1 MKLNTIHMVG
11 IIVASLLF
19 AYLLKLEINEGFG
32 NPPPDY
38 TALMTVHKQIE
49 TLKEVGTTLDA
60 ITVKDMDYTEKA
72 KIKERIDIVEKQL
85 QTWINDRVIYLNKN
99 NVITAEPIEKET
111 IAGLKI
117 LWVGKDGQG
126 GSNVLITSTIPKL
139 DPVDVKQEY
148 LIKLMKAIANNMND
162 VVL

>member
-1 MKLNTIHMVG
+1 MVG

-19 AYLLKLEINEGFG
+19 AYLLKLETREGFG

-49 TLKEVGTTLDA
+49 TLKDIGTILDA
-60 ITVKDMDYTEKA
+60 ISVNDMDYTEKA
-72 KIKERIDIVEKQL
+72 VIKERIDIVEKQL

-99 NVITAEPIEKET
+99 NVITSDPIEKET
-111 IAGLKI
+111 ISGLKT

-139 DPVDVKQEY
+139 DPADVKQEY
-148 LIKLMKAIANNMND
+148 LIKLMKAIVNNMNAI
-162 VVL
+162 VS